1 MKTKILLGGI
11 LSVVAFAAMADCEH
25 GDISTL
31 TIPQKATVVAV
42 NTVGYN
48 SDQTSPS
55 AVQVIYYP
63 NLGNFVAK
71 TVSTTCKGELTLE
84 ANGKMVIIPLL
95 SEGHSFDTSGK
106 FNYRV
111 IGDQVFVEYGK
122 TRILLVQI
130 KRL

>member
-11 LSVVAFAAMADCEH
+11 LALAASAAMANCEH

-31 TIPQKATVVAV
+31 TLPKNAAVVAI

-48 SDQTSPS
+48 SDGVSPS
-55 AVQVIYYP
+55 AIQIHYYP
-63 NLGNFVAK
+63 EVGNFVAK

-111 IGDQVFVEYGK
+111 IGDQIFAEYGK
-122 TRILLVQI
+122 TRILLVQL
-130 KRL
+130 KRS